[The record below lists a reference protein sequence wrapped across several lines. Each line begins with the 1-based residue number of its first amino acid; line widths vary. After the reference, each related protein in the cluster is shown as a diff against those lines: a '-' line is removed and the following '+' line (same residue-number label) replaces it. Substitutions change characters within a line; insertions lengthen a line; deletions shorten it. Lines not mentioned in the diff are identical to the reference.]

1 MLISNEEEMA
11 NKSIILSITRAN
23 ISTANN
29 DYIRYNS
36 GKDWTN
42 EYTAKIK
49 KERKKERKKEMN
61 KLSTQL
67 QEIRSV
73 KIERNIIFGD
83 YHLWVTNSHLAS
95 VLKRSLLQPE

>member
-1 MLISNEEEMA
+1 MLISNEQEMV

-29 DYIRYNS
+29 DYIRDNS
-36 GKDWTN
+36 GNDWTN
-42 EYTAKIK
+42 EHTAK
-49 KERKKERKKEMN
+49 RKKEMN

-67 QEIRSV
+67 EEIGSV

-83 YHLWVTNSHLAS
+83 YHLWATHSHLAS